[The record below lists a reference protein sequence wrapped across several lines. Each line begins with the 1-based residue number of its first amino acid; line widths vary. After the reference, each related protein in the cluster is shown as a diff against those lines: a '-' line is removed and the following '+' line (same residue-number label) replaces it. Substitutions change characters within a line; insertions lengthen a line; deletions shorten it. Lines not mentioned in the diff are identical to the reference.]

1 MLAESL
7 DKSLKFIKA
16 NFNFLILIWALSSLS
31 LCLVG
36 WLETTQLKEN
46 AVASITINLAASFFN
61 IWLFVSMIHRVK
73 AQEVDGKEETYG
85 ESLVQGLYST
95 PGYILVA
102 LGYSFMLI
110 IGLFLLVIPGVWI
123 GANFVFAPTLAVFD
137 ISGEQMTYSHSKSL
151 VEGHFFIG
159 LLFAILSIMME
170 TSSQLIVTIGEGMG
184 LSLIYYIPMFFVLMA
199 IGLLVECWSAFTL
212 VALVRKKLAT
222 SIQPV

>member
-110 IGLFLLVIPGVWI
+110 IGFFLLVIPGVWI

-137 ISGEQMTYSHSKSL
+137 ISGEQTTYFHSKSL

-170 TSSQLIVTIGEGMG
+170 
-184 LSLIYYIPMFFVLMA
+184 
-199 IGLLVECWSAFTL
+199 
-212 VALVRKKLAT
+212 KLK
-222 SIQPV
+222 